1 MDNFPI
7 AVTGEFQEEDD
18 VTDFSAMSS
27 SLLSAEREEAK
38 AVLKLFLKK
47 EGMSNALAARS
58 IKKSESFIDYLISK
72 LHSVHRSHY
81 MIGMLDLELAY

>member
-1 MDNFPI
+1 
-7 AVTGEFQEEDD
+7 
-18 VTDFSAMSS
+18 MSS

-47 EGMSNALAARS
+47 QGMSNALAARS
-58 IKKSESFIDYLISK
+58 INKSETFIDYLISK